1 MHYFDASFL
10 IPLVRKEP
18 TSDRVEAQVHEL
30 PRGSLVTSNWARV
43 ESWSGLGREVRMNR
57 LDMRLFEDCCQKL
70 DRLIVENF
78 RVVAPTED
86 DFSMAARMLRKPQT
100 GLRAGDALHLAIAQ
114 GIGVTQVLTMD
125 RTMISAAA
133 AMNIPASDGLER

>member
-18 TSDRVEAQVHEL
+18 ASDRVEAQVLKL
-30 PRGSLVTSNWARV
+30 PRGSLITSNWARV
-43 ESWSGLGREVRMNR
+43 ECWSGLGREVRMKR
-57 LDMRLFEDCCQKL
+57 LDMTLFEDCCQRL
-70 DRLIVENF
+70 DRLIAENF

-86 DFSMAARMLRKPQT
+86 DFAMAAQMLRKPHS
-100 GLRAGDALHLAIAQ
+100 GLRAGDALHLAIAR
-114 GIGVTQVLTMD
+114 GIGATRVLTMD

-133 AMNIPASDGLER
+133 ILNIPASDGRER